1 MQNRANPGKSGG
13 ILNAPVLSFA
23 FCAQGEF
30 MASAKK
36 VLKLGIPKGS
46 LQEST
51 VELFKKAGI
60 RIYSSDRSYFPYCD
74 DPEIEIMLIRSQ
86 EMGKY
91 VQDGLFDAG
100 ITGQDWIL
108 ETGVRV
114 KEICELV
121 YGKSGF
127 KPVRWVLAVPEASK
141 IRSVKDLQ
149 GKTVATELVS
159 YVKRYLARQK
169 VKAKV
174 EYSWGAT
181 EAKAGIL
188 VDAIVELTETG
199 RSLRANQLRI
209 VEDVLSST
217 TRFIANKD
225 AWKDAWKREKMENIA
240 ILLKGALAAEGMV
253 GLKMNLRESD
263 LPKIMNILPSLKR
276 PTVSP
281 LTLPGWMAL
290 EVVVEEKV
298 VKRMIPDLKRAG
310 AEGIIEYP
318 LNKLI
323 A

>member
-1 MQNRANPGKSGG
+1 MTD
-13 ILNAPVLSFA
+13 
-23 FCAQGEF
+23 
-30 MASAKK
+30 AKNI
-36 VLKLGIPKGS
+36 LKLGLPKGS

-51 VELFKKAGI
+51 LDLFRKAGI
-60 RIYSSDRSYFPYCD
+60 RVSAGDRSYFPQCD
-74 DPEIEIMLIRSQ
+74 DDEIEIMFIRSQ

-91 VQDGLFDAG
+91 VEDGLFDAG

-108 ETGVRV
+108 ETGARV

-127 KPVRWVLAVPEASK
+127 KPVRWVLAVPEKSK
-141 IRSVKDLQ
+141 INSVKDLE

-159 YVKRYLARQK
+159 FVKRYLAKNK
-169 VKAKV
+169 VKARV

-199 RSLRANQLRI
+199 RSLHANRLRI
-209 VEDVLSST
+209 VEDLLAST
-217 TRFIANKD
+217 TRFIANKE
-225 AWKDAWKREKMENIA
+225 AWNDPWKREKMENIA

-253 GLKMNLRESD
+253 GLKMNLQEKN
-263 LPKIMNILPSLKR
+263 LQKVMEILPSLKR
-276 PTVSP
+276 PTVSQ
-281 LTLPGWMAL
+281 LTLPGWIAL

-298 VKRMIPDLKRAG
+298 VKRIIPELKRAG
-310 AEGIIEYP
+310 AEGIIEYA

>member
-1 MQNRANPGKSGG
+1 MVS
-13 ILNAPVLSFA
+13 
-23 FCAQGEF
+23 
-30 MASAKK
+30 KK
-36 VLKLGIPKGS
+36 KLLKLGLPKGS

-51 VELFKKAGI
+51 TELFRKAGI
-60 RIYSSDRSYFPYCD
+60 RIASSDRSYFPYCD
-74 DPEIEIMLIRSQ
+74 DDEIEVMLIRSQ

-108 ETGVRV
+108 ETNAHVRQ
-114 KEICELV
+114 ICELV

-127 KPVRWVLAVPEASK
+127 KPVRWVLAVPDNSK
-141 IRSVKDLQ
+141 IRSIKDLQ
-149 GKTVATELVS
+149 GKTVATELVNF
-159 YVKRYLARQK
+159 VTRYFAGK
-169 VKAKV
+169 KIKAKV

-199 RSLRANQLRI
+199 RSLKANQLRI

-217 TRFIANKD
+217 TRFIANRQ
-225 AWKDAWKREKMENIA
+225 AWSDPWKREKMENIA

-253 GLKMNLRESD
+253 GLKMNLKEKD
-263 LPKIMNILPSLKR
+263 LQTIMNILPSLKR
-276 PTVSP
+276 PTISP

-298 VKRMIPDLKRAG
+298 VKRMLPDLKRAG

>member
-1 MQNRANPGKSGG
+1 MSSSNR
-13 ILNAPVLSFA
+13 I
-23 FCAQGEF
+23 
-30 MASAKK
+30 
-36 VLKLGIPKGS
+36 LKLGLPKGS

-51 VELFKKAGI
+51 IELFRRAGI
-60 RIYSSDRSYFPYCD
+60 RIGASDRSYFPFCD
-74 DPEIEIMLIRSQ
+74 DEEIEVMLIRSQ

-100 ITGQDWIL
+100 ITGHDWIL
-108 ETGVRV
+108 ETSANVR
-114 KEICELV
+114 EICELV

-127 KPVRWVLAVPEASK
+127 KPVRWVLAVPEASNVRT
-141 IRSVKDLQ
+141 IRDLE
-149 GKTVATELVS
+149 GKTIATELVN
-159 YVKRYLARQK
+159 YVKKYFKKNK
-169 VKAKV
+169 VKAKI

-199 RSLRANQLRI
+199 RSLKANQLRI
-209 VEDVLSST
+209 IEDVLSST
-217 TRFIANKD
+217 TRFIANKQS
-225 AWKDAWKREKMENIA
+225 WNDAWKREKMENIA

-253 GLKMNLRESD
+253 GLKMNLKQSNLE
-263 LPKIMNILPSLKR
+263 KVMNILPSLKR
-276 PTVSP
+276 PTISP
-281 LTLPGWMAL
+281 LALEGWIAL
-290 EVVVEEKV
+290 EVVVEEKI

>member
-1 MQNRANPGKSGG
+1 LEVST
-13 ILNAPVLSFA
+13 
-23 FCAQGEF
+23 
-30 MASAKK
+30 AKK
-36 VLKLGIPKGS
+36 VLKLGLPKGS

-51 VELFKKAGI
+51 VELFRKAGI
-60 RIYSSDRSYFPYCD
+60 RVSSSDRSYFPYCD
-74 DPEIEIMLIRSQ
+74 DEEIEVMLIRSQ

-108 ETGVRV
+108 ETGANV
-114 KEICELV
+114 KQICELV

-127 KPVRWVLAVPEASK
+127 KPVRWVLAVPESSK
-141 IRSVKDLQ
+141 IRSIKDLQ
-149 GKTVATELVS
+149 GKTVATELVN
-159 YVKRYLARQK
+159 YVKKYLAKRN
-169 VKAKV
+169 VKARI

-199 RSLRANQLRI
+199 RSLKANQLRI

-217 TRFIANKD
+217 TRFIANKK
-225 AWKDAWKREKMENIA
+225 AWENPWKREKMENIA

-253 GLKMNLRESD
+253 GLKMNLKESD
-263 LPKIMNILPSLKR
+263 LSKVMKILPSLKR

-281 LTLPGWMAL
+281 LTLEGWMAL

-298 VKRMIPDLKRAG
+298 VKKMIPELKRAG

>member
-1 MQNRANPGKSGG
+1 MPKT
-13 ILNAPVLSFA
+13 
-23 FCAQGEF
+23 
-30 MASAKK
+30 KK
-36 VLKLGIPKGS
+36 ILKLGLPKGS

-51 VELFKKAGI
+51 LELFRKAGI
-60 RIYSSDRSYFPYCD
+60 RVFSSDRSYFPYCD
-74 DPEIEIMLIRSQ
+74 DEEIEVMLIRSQ

-108 ETGVRV
+108 ETNASV
-114 KEICELV
+114 KQICELV
-121 YGKSGF
+121 YAKSGF
-127 KPVRWVLAVPEASK
+127 KPVRWVLAVPESSK
-141 IRSVKDLQ
+141 VRSVKDLQ
-149 GKTVATELVS
+149 NKTVATELVHC
-159 YVKRYLARQK
+159 VKKYFAKNK
-169 VKAKV
+169 VKANI

-199 RSLRANQLRI
+199 RSLKANQLRI
-209 VEDVLSST
+209 IEDVLSST
-217 TRFIANKD
+217 TRFIANKQSWQD
-225 AWKDAWKREKMENIA
+225 PWKREKMENIA

-253 GLKMNLRESD
+253 GLKMNLKETD
-263 LPKIMNILPSLKR
+263 LEKIMNILPSLKR
-276 PTVSP
+276 PTISP
-281 LTLPGWMAL
+281 LTISGWIAL

-298 VKRMIPDLKRAG
+298 VKKMIPELKRAG

>member
-1 MQNRANPGKSGG
+1 MPSGKK
-13 ILNAPVLSFA
+13 I
-23 FCAQGEF
+23 
-30 MASAKK
+30 
-36 VLKLGIPKGS
+36 LKLGLPKGS

-51 VELFKKAGI
+51 TELFRRAGI
-60 RIYSSDRSYFPYCD
+60 RVSSSDRSYFPFCD
-74 DPEIEIMLIRSQ
+74 DDEIEVMLVRSQ

-108 ETGVRV
+108 ETNAKV
-114 KEICELV
+114 KQICELV

-127 KPVRWVLAVPEASK
+127 KPVRWVLAVPENSK
-141 IRSVKDLQ
+141 VRSIKDLQ
-149 GKTVATELVS
+149 GKTIATEIVN
-159 YVKRYLARQK
+159 YVRKYFARNK

-199 RSLRANQLRI
+199 RSLKANQLRI
-209 VEDVLSST
+209 VEDILSST

-225 AWKDAWKREKMENIA
+225 AWNDPWKREKMENIA

-253 GLKMNLRESD
+253 GLKMNLKESD
-263 LPKIMNILPSLKR
+263 LPKIMKILPSLKR

-290 EVVVEEKV
+290 EVVVEEKI

>member
-1 MQNRANPGKSGG
+1 MP
-13 ILNAPVLSFA
+13 
-23 FCAQGEF
+23 
-30 MASAKK
+30 SAKR
-36 VLKLGIPKGS
+36 VLKLGLPKGS

-51 VELFKKAGI
+51 VELFRKAGI
-60 RIYSSDRSYFPYCD
+60 KIGASDRSYFPSCD
-74 DPEIEIMLIRSQ
+74 DDEIEVMLIRSQ

-100 ITGQDWIL
+100 ITGQDWVL
-108 ETGVRV
+108 ETNANV

-127 KPVRWVLAVPEASK
+127 KPVRWVLAVPEKSK
-141 IRSVKDLQ
+141 VHSIKDLQ
-149 GKTVATELVS
+149 GKTIATELVN
-159 YVKRYLARQK
+159 YVKKYCARNK

-217 TRFIANKD
+217 TRFIANKKSWND
-225 AWKDAWKREKMENIA
+225 PWKREKMENIA

-253 GLKMNLRESD
+253 GLKMNLEASN
-263 LPKIMNILPSLKR
+263 LPKVMDILPSLKR
-276 PTVSP
+276 PTISP
-281 LTLPGWMAL
+281 LTIEGWIAL
-290 EVVVEEKV
+290 EVIVEEKV
-298 VKRMIPDLKRAG
+298 VKRMIPELKRAG
-310 AEGIIEYP
+310 AQGIIEYT

>member
-1 MQNRANPGKSGG
+1 MSNIKN
-13 ILNAPVLSFA
+13 I
-23 FCAQGEF
+23 
-30 MASAKK
+30 
-36 VLKLGIPKGS
+36 LKLGLPKGS

-51 VELFKKAGI
+51 IDLFRKAGI
-60 RIYSSDRSYFPYCD
+60 RVSAGDRSYFPYCD
-74 DPEIEIMLIRSQ
+74 DDEIEIMLIRSQ

-108 ETGVRV
+108 ETGAHV

-127 KPVRWVLAVPEASK
+127 KPVRWVLAVPEKSK
-141 IRSVKDLQ
+141 INSVKDLE

-159 YVKRYLARQK
+159 FVKKYLSKNK
-169 VKAKV
+169 VKASV

-199 RSLRANQLRI
+199 SSLRANRLRI

-217 TRFIANKD
+217 TRFIANKK
-225 AWKDAWKREKMENIA
+225 AWNDPWKREKMENIA

-253 GLKMNLRESD
+253 GLKMNLQEKD
-263 LPKIMNILPSLKR
+263 LEKVMAILPSLKR
-276 PTVSP
+276 PTVSQ
-281 LTLPGWMAL
+281 LTLPGWIAL
-290 EVVVEEKV
+290 EVVVDEKV
-298 VKRMIPDLKRAG
+298 VKRIIPGLKRAG
-310 AEGIIEYP
+310 AEGIIEYT

>member
-1 MQNRANPGKSGG
+1 MST
-13 ILNAPVLSFA
+13 
-23 FCAQGEF
+23 
-30 MASAKK
+30 AKK
-36 VLKLGIPKGS
+36 VLKLGLPKGS

-51 VELFKKAGI
+51 IELFRRAGI
-60 RIYSSDRSYFPYCD
+60 RIGSSDRSYFPYCD
-74 DPEIEIMLIRSQ
+74 DDEIEIMLIRSQ

-108 ETGVRV
+108 ETNVSV

-127 KPVRWVLAVPEASK
+127 KPVRWVLAVPESSK
-141 IRSVKDLQ
+141 AKSLKDLD
-149 GKTVATELVS
+149 GKTIATELVN
-159 YVKRYLARQK
+159 YVKKYCK
-169 VKAKV
+169 KNNVKAKV

-199 RSLRANQLRI
+199 RSLKANQLRI

-217 TRFIANKD
+217 TRFIANKQ
-225 AWKDAWKREKMENIA
+225 AWNDEWKREKMENIA

-253 GLKMNLRESD
+253 GLKMNLQESD
-263 LPKIMNILPSLKR
+263 LPKVMNILPSLKR

-281 LTLPGWMAL
+281 LTLEGWIAL
-290 EVVVEEKV
+290 EVVVEESI

-310 AEGIIEYP
+310 AQGIIEYP

>member
-1 MQNRANPGKSGG
+1 MS
-13 ILNAPVLSFA
+13 S
-23 FCAQGEF
+23 
-30 MASAKK
+30 SKK
-36 VLKLGIPKGS
+36 ILKLGMPKGS
-46 LQEST
+46 LQEAT
-51 VELFKKAGI
+51 IELFRRAGI
-60 RIYSSDRSYFPYCD
+60 RINSSDRSYFPYCD
-74 DPEIEIMLIRSQ
+74 DDEIEVMLIRSQ

-108 ETGVRV
+108 ETGVHV

-127 KPVRWVLAVPEASK
+127 KPVRWVLAVPESSK
-141 IRSVKDLQ
+141 IRAVKDLQ
-149 GKTVATELVS
+149 GKTIATELVN
-159 YVKRYLARQK
+159 YVKKYLAKQH
-169 VKAKV
+169 VKSKV

-199 RSLRANQLRI
+199 RSLKANQLRI
-209 VEDVLSST
+209 VEDLLSST
-217 TRFIANKD
+217 TRFIANKE
-225 AWKDAWKREKMENIA
+225 AWNNPWKRQKMENIA

-253 GLKMNLRESD
+253 GLKMNLKESD
-263 LPKIMNILPSLKR
+263 LAKIMNILPSLKR

-281 LTLPGWMAL
+281 LTLQGWMAL
-290 EVVVEEKV
+290 EVVVEEKI

-323 A
+323 L

>member
-1 MQNRANPGKSGG
+1 
-13 ILNAPVLSFA
+13 
-23 FCAQGEF
+23 
-30 MASAKK
+30 MATATRI
-36 VLKLGIPKGS
+36 LKLGLPKGS

-51 VELFKKAGI
+51 IELFRKAGI
-60 RIYSSDRSYFPYCD
+60 RINSSDRSYFPYCD
-74 DPEIEIMLIRSQ
+74 DEEIEVMLIRSQ
-86 EMGKY
+86 EMGRY

-108 ETGVRV
+108 ETGAKV
-114 KEICELV
+114 KEVCELI

-127 KPVRWVLAVPEASK
+127 KPVRWVLAVPESSK
-141 IRSVKDLQ
+141 IKSISDMN
-149 GKTVATELVS
+149 GKTVATELVN
-159 YVKRYLARQK
+159 YVKKYFSKRK
-169 VKAKV
+169 VKATV

-199 RSLRANQLRI
+199 RSLRTNQLRI
-209 VEDVLSST
+209 VEDILSST
-217 TRFIANKD
+217 TRLIANKK
-225 AWKDAWKREKMENIA
+225 AWSDPWKRKKMENIA

-253 GLKMNLRESD
+253 GLKMNLNENN
-263 LPKIMNILPSLKR
+263 LAKIMDILPSLKR

-290 EVVVEEKV
+290 EVVVEEDI
-298 VKRMIPDLKRAG
+298 VKRIIPDLKRAG

>member
-1 MQNRANPGKSGG
+1 MST
-13 ILNAPVLSFA
+13 
-23 FCAQGEF
+23 
-30 MASAKK
+30 AKR
-36 VLKLGIPKGS
+36 VLKLGLPKGS

-51 VELFKKAGI
+51 MELFRKAGI
-60 RIYSSDRSYFPYCD
+60 RISASDRSYFPYCD
-74 DPEIEIMLIRSQ
+74 DDEIEIMLIRSQ

-100 ITGQDWIL
+100 FTGQDWIL
-108 ETGVRV
+108 ETRAKV
-114 KEICELV
+114 KQVCELV

-127 KPVRWVLAVPEASK
+127 KPVRWVLAVPENSK
-141 IRSVKDLQ
+141 IKSVQDLN
-149 GKTVATELVS
+149 GKRVATELVN
-159 YVKRYLARQK
+159 YVKRYLAKQK
-169 VKAKV
+169 VKATV

-199 RSLRANQLRI
+199 RSLKANQLRI

-217 TRFIANKD
+217 TRFIANRKSWD
-225 AWKDAWKREKMENIA
+225 DQWKRNKIENIA

-253 GLKMNLRESD
+253 GLKMNLKEER
-263 LPKIMNILPSLKR
+263 LPEIMRILPSLKR

-281 LTLPGWMAL
+281 LTLTGWMAL

-298 VKRMIPDLKRAG
+298 VKKIIPDLKRAG

>member
-1 MQNRANPGKSGG
+1 
-13 ILNAPVLSFA
+13 
-23 FCAQGEF
+23 

-36 VLKLGIPKGS
+36 ILKLGLPKGS

-51 VELFKKAGI
+51 IELFRRAGI
-60 RIYSSDRSYFPYCD
+60 RIASSDRSYFPYCD
-74 DPEIEIMLIRSQ
+74 DDEIEVMLIRSQ

-91 VQDGLFDAG
+91 VEDGLFDAG

-108 ETGVRV
+108 ETNAHV
-114 KEICELV
+114 KQICELV

-127 KPVRWVLAVPEASK
+127 KPVRWVLAAPESSK
-141 IRSVKDLQ
+141 IRTIKDLQ
-149 GKTVATELVS
+149 GKTVATELVN
-159 YVKRYLARQK
+159 YVRKYFAGK
-169 VKAKV
+169 KIKAKV

-199 RSLRANQLRI
+199 RSLKANQLRI
-209 VEDVLSST
+209 IEDVLSST
-217 TRFIANKD
+217 TRFIANRQ
-225 AWKDAWKREKMENIA
+225 AWNIAWKREKMENIA

-253 GLKMNLRESD
+253 GLKMNLKESD
-263 LPKIMNILPSLKR
+263 LKKVMSLLPSLKR

-290 EVVVEEKV
+290 EVVVEESV

>member
-1 MQNRANPGKSGG
+1 MQGDLMSTKT
-13 ILNAPVLSFA
+13 
-23 FCAQGEF
+23 
-30 MASAKK
+30 
-36 VLKLGIPKGS
+36 LKLGLPKGS
-46 LQEST
+46 LQEAT
-51 VELFKKAGI
+51 VELFRKAGI
-60 RIYSSDRSYFPYCD
+60 RIDSSDRSYFPYCD
-74 DPEIEIMLIRSQ
+74 DEEIEVMLIRSQ

-108 ETGVRV
+108 ETRARI
-114 KEICELV
+114 KQICELV

-127 KPVRWVLAVPEASK
+127 KPVRWVLAVPESSR
-141 IRSVKDLQ
+141 IRSVKDLH
-149 GKTVATELVS
+149 GKTVATELVN
-159 YVKRYLARQK
+159 YVTRYFAKIK
-169 VKAKV
+169 VGAKI

-181 EAKAGIL
+181 EAKAGTL

-199 RSLRANQLRI
+199 RSMKANQLRI
-209 VEDVLSST
+209 IEVILSST
-217 TRFIANKD
+217 TRFIANKE
-225 AWKDAWKREKMENIA
+225 AWNDSWKRKKMENIS

-253 GLKMNLRESD
+253 GLKMNLKETD
-263 LPKIMNILPSLKR
+263 LNRIMNILPSLKR

-290 EVVVEEKV
+290 EVVVDENV

-310 AEGIIEYP
+310 AQGIIEYP